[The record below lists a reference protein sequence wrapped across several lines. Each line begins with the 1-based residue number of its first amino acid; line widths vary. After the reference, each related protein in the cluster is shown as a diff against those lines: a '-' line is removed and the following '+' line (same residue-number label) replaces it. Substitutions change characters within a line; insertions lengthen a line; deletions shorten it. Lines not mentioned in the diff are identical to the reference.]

1 VFYASWCSHCK
12 TLLPRIFDLYKNQS
26 KKEFEV
32 IAVSIDTSRT
42 DWINFIKGNNLNWNN
57 VADLKGWEG
66 QSVIDYYIY
75 ATPTMFLIDKNK
87 RLIALLKSFEELKS
101 ILEI

>member
-1 VFYASWCSHCK
+1 MILRK
-12 TLLPRIFDLYKNQS
+12 
-26 KKEFEV
+26 
-32 IAVSIDTSRT
+32 
-42 DWINFIKGNNLNWNN
+42 DWINFIKSNKLNWSN
-57 VADLKGWEG
+57 VSALKGWEG

-101 ILEI
+101 ILEIE